1 MKVRCVNWVMIR
13 SNKLPKITEKLQI
26 NDCGL
31 ASSNSVRAQLKI
43 LVRRT
48 LQRWKYPPDKAA
60 EAIEL
65 VMKQAE
71 MLSNAWTTS

>member
-1 MKVRCVNWVMIR
+1 MTVDWQVR
-13 SNKLPKITEKLQI
+13 
-26 NDCGL
+26 
-31 ASSNSVRAQLKI
+31 SVRAQLKI

-71 MLSNAWTTS
+71 QLSNAWTTS